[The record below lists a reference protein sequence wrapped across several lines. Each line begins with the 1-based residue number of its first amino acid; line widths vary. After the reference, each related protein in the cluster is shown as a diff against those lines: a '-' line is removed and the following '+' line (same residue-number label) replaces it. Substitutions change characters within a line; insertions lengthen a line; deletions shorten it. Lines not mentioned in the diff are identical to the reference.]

1 MNRRNNVEKIK
12 KILEKHYQS
21 QILHFWQQL
30 SDAEKENLSSQIE
43 QLDFSKIDKWIEQ
56 YVKNPSAAVL
66 PADFGPV
73 DSYPPEPKNSQQK
86 QKYLQA
92 VNLGQKLISQG
103 KVAGFIVAGGQGT
116 RLDFDDPKG
125 DYRISPVKQK
135 TLFQIFAET
144 IKAVSKRYSATCPW
158 YIMTSPLNHQQT
170 IDIFRSNNFYGL
182 DSSDVFF
189 FQQGTVPNFG
199 FDGKILMADEGQIAC
214 SPDGHGGSLK
224 ALYKSGAIED
234 MKKRGVEYISYWQV
248 DNPLVKLFDPLFIG
262 LHVLDNAEMSSK
274 ALIKNHFKEK
284 VGNFCLVN
292 GKVTVIE
299 YSDLPDNI
307 AEKKNPDGSLV
318 FELGS
323 IAIHIISRS
332 FVEKLNASG
341 DFSLPFHRAV
351 KKISYID
358 QKGNLIEPKEP
369 NGIKLETFIF
379 DALPLASNSVILE
392 TVRAEEFAP
401 VKNPTGVDSV
411 EVARKMMVERAAFW
425 LESAGVTIPRKSDG
439 SIDCL
444 IEIAPSFAL
453 DKDEIKQR
461 LDKIPKINPDDSV
474 YLE

>member
-1 MNRRNNVEKIK
+1 
-12 KILEKHYQS
+12 
-21 QILHFWQQL
+21 
-30 SDAEKENLSSQIE
+30 
-43 QLDFSKIDKWIEQ
+43 
-56 YVKNPSAAVL
+56 
-66 PADFGPV
+66 
-73 DSYPPEPKNSQQK
+73 
-86 QKYLQA
+86 
-92 VNLGQKLISQG
+92 
-103 KVAGFIVAGGQGT
+103 
-116 RLDFDDPKG
+116 
-125 DYRISPVKQK
+125 
-135 TLFQIFAET
+135 
-144 IKAVSKRYSATCPW
+144 
-158 YIMTSPLNHQQT
+158 MTSPLNHQRT
-170 IDIFRSNNFYGL
+170 IDIFHSNNFYGL
-182 DSSDVFF
+182 DSGNVFF

-199 FDGKILMADEGQIAC
+199 FDGQILMSDKGQIAC

-401 VKNPTGVDSV
+401 VKNPTGIDSV
-411 EVARKMMVERAAFW
+411 EVAKKMMVERCASW
-425 LESAGVTIPRKSDG
+425 LESAGVTIPRKDDG
-439 SIDCL
+439 SADCL

-453 DKDEIKQR
+453 DKDEIKQK
-461 LDKIPKINPDDSV
+461 LDKIPRIKPGDSV